1 MGKEFDRNQLLNALD
16 RIGLAAIANQETL
29 EIAVYG
35 GSALMLKT
43 PEESLTILAKY
54 FPKSAADVEKHK
66 FLLKYI
72 WNQEAHDAPSYS
84 GRGG

>member
-1 MGKEFDRNQLLNALD
+1 MKAI
-16 RIGLAAIANQETL
+16 RIADPAKGRQETADIL
-29 EIAVYG
+29 NLAK
-35 GSALMLKT
+35 LLDLKT
-43 PEESLTILAKY
+43 PEEALTILAKY
-54 FPKSAADVEKHK
+54 FPKSAADVEKQR